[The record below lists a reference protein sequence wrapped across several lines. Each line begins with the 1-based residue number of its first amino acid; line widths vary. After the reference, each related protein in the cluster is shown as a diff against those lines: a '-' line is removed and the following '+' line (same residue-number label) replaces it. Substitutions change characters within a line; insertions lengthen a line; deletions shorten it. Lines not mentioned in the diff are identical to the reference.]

1 MKLFRYPLALALFAL
16 VSSLTGASA
25 QSPQGGVTEQ
35 DLLLALIATMI
46 VISLVSLLLVI
57 TILSLVRQKKAA
69 LKASTNTAA
78 EGLAAPA
85 AEAAPALS
93 WNWWNKKLT
102 NAVPIAEEGSID
114 LGHEYDGIRE
124 LDNNL
129 PPWWKY
135 GFYFTIAWSVVY
147 LLVFHVFGEWSS
159 KGEYENELAEAEVLK
174 AKYLERVGSLVDE
187 SSATLLTDASDIQ
200 AGKAIYTTNCVAC
213 HLANGGG
220 GIGPNLTDAYWIH
233 GGDVKDLFKTIKYGV
248 IEKGMTPW
256 QDLLKPKEMQQVAS
270 YILSELQGTSPE
282 GGKEPQGVLWT
293 PNAAPA
299 DTLATDT
306 ASIALNN

>member
-1 MKLFRYPLALALFAL
+1 MKLIRYTSALSLFAL
-16 VSSLTGASA
+16 LSSLTGASA
-25 QSPQGGVTEQ
+25 QTAEAGVTEQ

-46 VISLVSLLLVI
+46 VISVVSLLLVI

-69 LKASTNTAA
+69 LQASAETAA
-78 EGLAAPA
+78 EGAMAPV

-102 NAVPIAEEGSID
+102 NAVPISQESSID
-114 LGHEYDGIRE
+114 LGHDYDGIRE
-124 LDNNL
+124 LDNSL

-135 GFYFTIAWSVVY
+135 GFYFTIGWSVVY

-187 SSATLLTDASDIQ
+187 SSATLLTDATDIQ

-213 HLANGGG
+213 HLATGGG
-220 GIGPNLTDAYWIH
+220 SIGPNLTDAYWIH

-256 QDLLKPKEMQQVAS
+256 QDLLKPREIQQVAS
-270 YILSELQGTSPE
+270 YILNELQGTSPE
-282 GGKEPQGVLWT
+282 GGKEPQGELWT
-293 PNAAPA
+293 PKAAPA
-299 DTLATDT
+299 DTLAADT
-306 ASIALNN
+306 VSIALNN